1 MKILTILLIIG
12 FQTLTFKKLFGLIFM
27 NIVEFLQDKFPDAEI
42 SSDGADC
49 SSRIVIVCGSFE
61 GISTL
66 NRHKLVMG
74 TLKEHFQSGEVHA
87 LSLSTKTPSEI
98 A

>member
-1 MKILTILLIIG
+1 
-12 FQTLTFKKLFGLIFM
+12 M
-27 NIVEFLQDKFPDAEI
+27 NIAEFLQDKFPDASI
-42 SSDGADC
+42 SSDGANC
-49 SSRIVIVCGSFE
+49 SSRLVIVSNSFE
-61 GISTL
+61 GLSTL

-74 TLKEHFQSGEVHA
+74 TLKDHFQSGAVHA

>member
-1 MKILTILLIIG
+1 
-12 FQTLTFKKLFGLIFM
+12 M

-42 SSDGADC
+42 SYDGADC
-49 SSRIVIVCGSFE
+49 SSSIVIVSGIFE
-61 GISTL
+61 CISTL

-98 A
+98 S